1 LGPKISVMYH
11 PVKTLQDFTKS
22 LAGLWLNPRT
32 KSKFYFSA
40 DKSNPAG
47 GEINVLQQGAGG
59 PVSLHFNLSRSG
71 EKIFMTVEGE
81 RYNVSLHD
89 IPVNSLYIKLSPCRT
104 LRLLKD

>member
-1 LGPKISVMYH
+1 MYH
-11 PVKTLQDFTKS
+11 PVKTIQDFTKS

-59 PVSLHFNLSRSG
+59 PVSLHFNLSHMSYRPLLTASISG
-71 EKIFMTVEGE
+71 FV
-81 RYNVSLHD
+81 
-89 IPVNSLYIKLSPCRT
+89 LYFT
-104 LRLLKD
+104 

>member
-47 GEINVLQQGAGG
+47 GEINVLQQGRAGRF
-59 PVSLHFNLSRSG
+59 PFIL
-71 EKIFMTVEGE
+71 IFPAAVKK
-81 RYNVSLHD
+81 YS
-89 IPVNSLYIKLSPCRT
+89 
-104 LRLLKD
+104 